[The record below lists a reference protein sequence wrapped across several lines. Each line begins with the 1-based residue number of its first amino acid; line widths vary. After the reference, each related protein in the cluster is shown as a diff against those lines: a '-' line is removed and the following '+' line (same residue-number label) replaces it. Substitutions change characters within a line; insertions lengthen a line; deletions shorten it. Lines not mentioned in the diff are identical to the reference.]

1 MTGGFF
7 VKKIIF
13 LLYTFLLV
21 SQSPMKELPNH
32 ELILLAQSGQEEG
45 WELKDWQVVSI
56 NIISKNEFD
65 NISNSLQNSYFVS
78 ISKDQNAVKYKF
90 ESKNK
95 NDLIN
100 HSFQAVVP
108 QNNSDRVTLKTVI
121 SGAEWNE
128 KIYDY
133 YSRLTRDLQSDY
145 KIKFT
150 RNFTCLK
157 FDVGGIINSGSL
169 FDEFW
174 NKMKVVH
181 KKEQYDNVQQSIYE
195 KEIYGYSPL
204 LGEEINVNNEK
215 INFQIALKNVTAN
228 KTELIVGTPMIIN
241 EY

>member
-1 MTGGFF
+1 MN
-7 VKKIIF
+7 
-13 LLYTFLLV
+13 
-21 SQSPMKELPNH
+21 ELPNH
-32 ELILLAQSGQEEG
+32 ELNLLAQAGQQEG
-45 WELKDWQVVSI
+45 WELKEWQVVSI

-65 NISNSLQNSYFVS
+65 NISNSLQNRYFLS
-78 ISKDQNAVKYKF
+78 ISKGQNAVIYTF

-121 SGAEWNE
+121 SGVEWNE